1 MSSRWVVGAGDYLQE
16 VLLIWQQANGQDAP
30 EKIEIPQYRD
40 YTFDLSPL
48 DALSPS
54 DSEVFVAIDE
64 RFGNFKR
71 MELMQAVIARG
82 FKLASFVHP
91 SAVVGVDVKIGMN
104 VFVGA
109 HAVIGHATRIDYNSV
124 VHAGVH
130 IGPMGRI
137 KSSCWIENG
146 VQLGSAVELGA
157 HCTIRMGASIRSG
170 VKVGRGCEL
179 GWPIFYE
186 SDVPNKT
193 VFDRRYDEPIH
204 IYGA

>member
-1 MSSRWVVGAGDYLQE
+1 VNSRWIVGTGDYLQE
-16 VLLIWQQANGQDAP
+16 VLLIWQQAYGQGAP
-30 EKIEIPQYRD
+30 EKIEIPQLRD

-54 DSEVFVAIDE
+54 DSEVFVAVDE

-71 MELMQAVIARG
+71 MELMQAVMARG

-91 SAVVGVDVKIGMN
+91 SAVVGVDTKIGMN

-109 HAVIGHATRIDYNSV
+109 HAVIGHTTRIDYNSV

-130 IGPMGRI
+130 IGPRGRI

-157 HCTIRMGASIRSG
+157 HCTIRMGASIRAG
-170 VKVGRGCEL
+170 VNVGRGCEL
-179 GWPIFYE
+179 GWPRLYE
-186 SDVPNKT
+186 HDVPNKT
-193 VFDRRYDEPIH
+193 VFDSRYGEPIH
-204 IYGA
+204 TYGK